1 MRHWLVNYNQ
11 VYFDHLD
18 RYFIVDI
25 KFKILDLSTI
35 EKYDSQKMYKVY
47 DKWPEIARESFESNQ
62 EPVNFDGIDHIV
74 FAGMGGSG
82 AIGDIFSAVLSKT
95 KIHVNVVK
103 GYLLPTTVDSNT
115 LVITVSVSGNT
126 VETLAILDSAH
137 KRKSKIIAFSSGGK
151 MLEYCTKNKIEHRLV
166 PQYHSPRVSFTSYLY
181 TILKVLH
188 STLEIKQRDILE
200 SITELEN
207 TGKKINSS
215 NQTKNNPSLN
225 LAEWITDIPMIYY
238 PFGLQSVAIRFKNT
252 LQENAKI
259 HAIAEDVVE
268 ASHNGIVSW
277 ERKSNVKPILLQGAD
292 DYIKTKER
300 WNALKEY
307 FKENNID
314 FSEVLSNKESILS
327 KIINLVYLLDYA
339 TLYLAILSKI
349 DPSPVSSID
358 YIKQKM

>member
-1 MRHWLVNYNQ
+1 M
-11 VYFDHLD
+11 
-18 RYFIVDI
+18 
-25 KFKILDLSTI
+25 KFRILDISTI
-35 EKYDSQKMYKVY
+35 EKYDSQKMYKIY
-47 DKWPEIARESFESNQ
+47 DKWPEIARKSFESNQ

-82 AIGDIFSAVLSKT
+82 AIGDIFSSILSKT

-126 VETLAILDSAH
+126 AETLTVLDSAY

-151 MLEYCTKNKIEHRLV
+151 MLEYCIKNKIEHRCI
-166 PQYHSPRVSFTSYLY
+166 QEYHSPRASFTSYLY

-188 STLEIKQRDILE
+188 SFLQINQRDILE
-200 SITELEN
+200 SIIELEN
-207 TGKKINSS
+207 LSKEIGSS
-215 NQTKNNPSLN
+215 NLTKNNPSLN
-225 LAEWITDIPMIYY
+225 LAEWIIDIPIIYY
-238 PFGLQSVAIRFKNT
+238 PFGLQSVAIRFKNS

-259 HAIAEDVVE
+259 HAIAEDVIE
-268 ASHNGIVSW
+268 SCHNGIISW
-277 ERKSNVKPILLQGAD
+277 ERKSNVKPILLQGSD

-300 WNALKEY
+300 WNILKEY

-314 FSEVLSNKESILS
+314 FREVLSNKESILS
-327 KIINLVYLLDYA
+327 KIINLIYLLDY
-339 TLYLAILSKI
+339 TSVYLAILSKI

-358 YIKQKM
+358 YIKQRTR